1 MGRHSSY
8 RNMLLSLHL
17 STSQPAQA
25 WKQHH
30 HQLVSTVQLSK
41 HISPLLSQPKSLEAT
56 PPAAG
61 LNSPAIETYLSASQS
76 AQAWK
81 HHQQH
86 QLVSTVQL
94 SKHVSPVQLSKH
106 VSPVQ
111 LSKHVSPVQLS
122 KHVSPVQLSKH
133 VSPVQLSKHTC
144 PLLNQPEPG
153 SNYDTTTTTT
163 SWSQQSNY
171 RSISLGFST
180 GLNPEEAP
188 ARLENKPCCFQSPN
202 TLGLVLSPSLFWLVI
217 GPL

>member
-122 KHVSPVQLSKH
+122 KH
-133 VSPVQLSKHTC
+133 TC

>member
-41 HISPLLSQPKSLEAT
+41 HISPLLSQPKSLGAT

-111 LSKHVSPVQLS
+111 LSKH
-122 KHVSPVQLSKH
+122 
-133 VSPVQLSKHTC
+133 TC
-144 PLLNQPEPG
+144 PLLNKPEPG

>member
-111 LSKHVSPVQLS
+111 LSKH
-122 KHVSPVQLSKH
+122 
-133 VSPVQLSKHTC
+133 TC